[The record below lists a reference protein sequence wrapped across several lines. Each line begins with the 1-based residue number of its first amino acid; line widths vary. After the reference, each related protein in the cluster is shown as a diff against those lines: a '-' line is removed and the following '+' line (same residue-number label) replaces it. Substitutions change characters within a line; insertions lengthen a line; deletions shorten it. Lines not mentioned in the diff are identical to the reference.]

1 MVKNYSITRENAAKA
16 LWVSTRTIDR
26 YVKSGKLSYKKVAN
40 KVLLSKEE
48 ITELQRD
55 FGALRQEPVSEIVGP
70 VSTTRSVTT
79 VNPSIEQ
86 AIDAKIEKFFLI
98 FNEKDKI
105 LEEKNK
111 VIFMLQQRIWEL
123 ETKIKNMVALP
134 DYSREKQEAII
145 EKQKLEEKI
154 SILKSKIRS
163 EKTKNL
169 VFIWASLVLIIIA
182 IFFFMQN

>member
-1 MVKNYSITRENAAKA
+1 MGKNYSVTRENAAKA
-16 LWVSTRTIDR
+16 LWISTRTVDR

-48 ITELQRD
+48 IAELQKD
-55 FGALRQEPVSEIVGP
+55 FGSLRQETSSEVVWP
-70 VSTTRSVTT
+70 MSTAKSVTA

-123 ETKIKNMVALP
+123 ETKIKTMVALP
-134 DYSREKQEAII
+134 DYSRENK
-145 EKQKLEEKI
+145 KLL
-154 SILKSKIRS
+154 LKNK
-163 EKTKNL
+163 
-169 VFIWASLVLIIIA
+169 SLRKE
-182 IFFFMQN
+182 